1 MMRTFANWL
10 RAIAD
15 CGVLRVSFDSD
26 ELVDAWE
33 LGLIDA
39 TPVAG
44 NDNALD
50 FRLTDAGRR
59 AVAGQVR

>member
-1 MMRTFANWL
+1 MRTFTNWL

-15 CGVLRVSFDSD
+15 CGVLRVNFDSD

-39 TPVAG
+39 TLSPAMTM
-44 NDNALD
+44 
-50 FRLTDAGRR
+50 RLTDAGRR

>member
-15 CGVLRVSFDSD
+15 CGVLRVNFDSD

-44 NDNALD
+44 NDNTLD

-59 AVAGQVR
+59 AVAWQMR